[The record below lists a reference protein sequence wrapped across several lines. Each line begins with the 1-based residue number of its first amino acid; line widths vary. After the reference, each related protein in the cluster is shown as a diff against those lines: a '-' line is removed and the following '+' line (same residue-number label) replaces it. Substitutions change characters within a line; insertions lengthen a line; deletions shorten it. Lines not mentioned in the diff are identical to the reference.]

1 MQNISAQLEQ
11 INLRL
16 STLSHQMQVLADRQ
30 RERDELLEEMKP
42 ILKEVMK
49 GGTERLADLEERGY
63 FTFAR
68 EGLRALDR
76 VVQAYSEDDVR
87 ALGDN
92 IVRIM
97 DTVRNLTQPEVLEI
111 LNDASDVVQQS
122 EQLEPT
128 GVFGMMRA
136 SRDDDVRQGMAVLLG
151 VLRQVGR
158 GVKRLSDAENNERRP
173 KPTRASAP
181 ARPAAEVRAAPK
193 SAERAPVPPVVAPRT
208 MQIDGVAFDSNGFLA
223 DPNQWT
229 PELATAIASAE
240 GLTELSERHWQAINW
255 ARNDFLSQGQS
266 PNIRRITMGSG
277 VPTKELYA
285 LFPRAP
291 GMTVARVA
299 GIPKPV
305 GCI

>member
-16 STLSHQMQVLADRQ
+16 SALSHQMQVLSDRQ
-30 RERDELLEEMKP
+30 RERDELLDEMKP
-42 ILKEVMK
+42 ILKEMMK
-49 GGTERLADLEERGY
+49 GGTERLAELEERGY

-68 EGLRALDR
+68 ESLRAMDR
-76 VVQAYSEDDVR
+76 IVQAYSEDDVR

-136 SRDDDVRQGMAVLLG
+136 SRDEDVRQGMAVMLG

-158 GVKRLSDAENNERRP
+158 GVKRLTEADAKERRP
-173 KPTRASAP
+173 KPTR
-181 ARPAAEVRAAPK
+181 RAAPT
-193 SAERAPVPPVVAPRT
+193 APAAPQRAPAPSPGQPAAAPRAPQP
-208 MQIDGVAFDSNGFLA
+208 MQIDGVQFDANGFLA
-223 DPNQWT
+223 DPSSWT
-229 PELATAIASAE
+229 PELAAAIASAE
-240 GLTELSERHWQAINW
+240 GVPELTERHWQAVNW
-255 ARNDFLSQGQS
+255 ARNDFLTQGQS
-266 PNIRRITMGSG
+266 PNIRRLTTGSG
-277 VPTKELYA
+277 VPTKELYS

-291 GMTVARVA
+291 GMTVARIA

>member
-1 MQNISAQLEQ
+1 MQNIATQLEQ

-16 STLSHQMQVLADRQ
+16 STLSHQVQHLADRQ
-30 RERDELLEEMKP
+30 RERDELLDELKP
-42 ILKEVMK
+42 ILKEMMK
-49 GGTERLADLEERGY
+49 GGTERLAEMEERGY

-68 EGLRALDR
+68 ESLRALDR
-76 VVQAYSEDDVR
+76 IVEAYSEDDVR

-97 DTVRNLTQPEVLEI
+97 DTIRNLTQPEVLEI
-111 LNDASDVVQQS
+111 LNDASDVVQES
-122 EQLEPT
+122 DRLEPT

-136 SRDDDVRQGMAVLLG
+136 SRDEDVRQGMAVMLG

-158 GVKRLSDAENNERRP
+158 GVKRLAEAEATERRP
-173 KPTRASAP
+173 RPTRRVSAAPTARTAAPPAP
-181 ARPAAEVRAAPK
+181 ARPRPAPPP
-193 SAERAPVPPVVAPRT
+193 AQPVT
-208 MQIDGVAFDSNGFLA
+208 TTQIDGVTFDPNGFLA
-223 DPNQWT
+223 DPDQWT
-229 PELATAIASAE
+229 PDLAVAIAASE
-240 GLTELSERHWQAINW
+240 GLTTLTERHWQAINW
-255 ARNDFLSQGQS
+255 ARGDFLTQGQS
-266 PNIRRITMGSG
+266 PNIRRITTGSG